1 MFVRLTA
8 SELLEKCHGSTVKA
22 GGVLFQYAP
31 NGAPRPDAV
40 FKCTIPRAG
49 YAYLT
54 GAEIC
59 AKLGAGAFDC
69 EVMR

>member
-1 MFVRLTA
+1 MFARLTA
-8 SELLEKCHGSTVKA
+8 SELLKKCHETTVKA
-22 GGVLFQYAP
+22 GGILFQYCP
-31 NGAPRPDAV
+31 INPERPY
-40 FKCTIPRAG
+40 KLTIPRAG

-69 EVMR
+69 EVVR